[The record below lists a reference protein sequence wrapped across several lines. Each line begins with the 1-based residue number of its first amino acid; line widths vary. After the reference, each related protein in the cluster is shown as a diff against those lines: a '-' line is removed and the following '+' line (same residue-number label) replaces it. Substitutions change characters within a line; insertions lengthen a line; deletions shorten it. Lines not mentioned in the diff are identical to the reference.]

1 MSATNHR
8 IPNEG
13 EIEVEL
19 ETNEGHHLTIPF
31 QVADVNKPLM
41 SISDRVDSR
50 CRVTFDQDDNTGEDL
65 TNIYDKATK
74 KMIKLRRVGKVWV
87 LDCTVNKE
95 FVSEDNSVF
104 NRPGR

>member
-1 MSATNHR
+1 M
-8 IPNEG
+8 
-13 EIEVEL
+13 
-19 ETNEGHHLTIPF
+19 
-31 QVADVNKPLM
+31 
-41 SISDRVDSR
+41 
-50 CRVTFDQDDNTGEDL
+50 

-74 KMIKLRRVGKVWV
+74 KTMKLRRVGKVWV